1 MAFSEF
7 ELKQIETA
15 AKDFEQ
21 LRRPPAHIRPKLDVR
36 WYIQGQSVIVSE
48 YRPMWNNP
56 SEIQEYPSAKATYV
70 KSRQHWKLYWMRS
83 DFKWH
88 RYNDSDDDSE
98 THRFIKDVFH
108 IIHVDRYG
116 CFFG

>member
-21 LRRPPAHIRPKLDVR
+21 LRRPPAHIRPELDVR

-56 SEIQEYPSAKATYV
+56 SEIQEFPSAKATYV
-70 KSRQHWKLYWMRS
+70 KSRKHWKLYWMRR
-83 DFKWH
+83 DLKWH
-88 RYNDSDDDSE
+88 RYDEDNE
-98 THRFIKDVFH
+98 THRFIKDVFT
-108 IIHVDRYG
+108 IIHTDQYG